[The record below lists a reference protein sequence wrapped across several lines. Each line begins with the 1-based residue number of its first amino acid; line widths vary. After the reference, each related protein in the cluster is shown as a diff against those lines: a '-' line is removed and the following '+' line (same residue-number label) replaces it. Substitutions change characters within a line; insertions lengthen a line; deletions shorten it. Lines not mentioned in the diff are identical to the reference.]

1 MPTDPFVP
9 ERLEDEPRQEP
20 NLPPGVKM
28 PPARSWVADRPGDI
42 PAGWPSGKLLGS
54 PGPNVGYAL
63 TLANRARDRFVLA
76 PHERA
81 EDAIAVVAEIA
92 MRRAALFGRAP
103 VMPDIEFGMR
113 IMGYTGDAPSRFVDW
128 RVRAVRG
135 TDHDYSERRT
145 LVDAI
150 PVDVL
155 RLVPS
160 ALPEHL
166 QEARDALRAG
176 VHDPPATEYAPE
188 P

>member
-28 PPARSWVADRPGDI
+28 PPARSWVANRPGDI
-42 PAGWPSGKLLGS
+42 PAGWPTGKLLGS

-76 PHERA
+76 PHEHPD
-81 EDAIAVVAEIA
+81 DAIAVVAEIA

-103 VMPDIEFGMR
+103 VMPDVEFGMR
-113 IMGYTGDAPSRFVDW
+113 IMGYSGDAAPDFVEW

-135 TDHDYSERRT
+135 TLHDYYERRG

-150 PVDVL
+150 PVDIL

-160 ALPEHL
+160 VLPEHL
-166 QEARDALRAG
+166 QEAHDALRGG
-176 VHDPPATEYAPE
+176 VPEPPAEYAPE

>member
-28 PPARSWVADRPGDI
+28 PPARSWVANRPGDI

-63 TLANRARDRFVLA
+63 TLANRARDRFALA
-76 PHERA
+76 PHEHP

-103 VMPDIEFGMR
+103 VMPDVEFGMR
-113 IMGYTGDAPSRFVDW
+113 IMGYTGDATSDFVVW
-128 RVRAVRG
+128 RTRAVTGAR
-135 TDHDYSERRT
+135 HDYYERRG

-150 PVDVL
+150 PVDIL

-160 ALPEHL
+160 ALAEYL
-166 QEARDALRAG
+166 REARDALRAG
-176 VHDPPATEYAPE
+176 VPDAPETEYAPE
-188 P
+188 A

>member
-9 ERLEDEPRQEP
+9 ERIEDEPRQEP

-28 PPARSWVADRPGDI
+28 PPARSWVADRPGDLA
-42 PAGWPSGKLLGS
+42 AGWPTGKLLGS

-63 TLANRARDRFVLA
+63 LLAERVRDQLALA
-76 PHERA
+76 PHEHA

-103 VMPDIEFGMR
+103 VMPDVEFGMQ
-113 IMGYTGDAPSRFVDW
+113 ILGYRGDADADFVAW

-135 TDHDYSERRT
+135 THHDYYERRS

-155 RLVPS
+155 RLVSS
-160 ALPEHL
+160 ALPAHL
-166 QEARDALRAG
+166 AEAREALRSA
-176 VHDPPATEYAPE
+176 VPMRI
-188 P
+188 

>member
-9 ERLEDEPRQEP
+9 ERLEEEPRQEP

-28 PPARSWVADRPGDI
+28 PPARTWLANRPGDI

-63 TLANRARDRFVLA
+63 TLANRAGDRFELA
-76 PHERA
+76 PHEHA
-81 EDAIAVVAEIA
+81 EDAIVVVAEIA

-103 VMPDIEFGMR
+103 VMPDIEFAMR
-113 IMGYTGDAPSRFVDW
+113 IMAYTGDAAPDFVTW
-128 RVRAVRG
+128 RTRAVRG
-135 TDHDYSERRT
+135 THHDYYERRA

-150 PVDVL
+150 PVDTL
-155 RLVPS
+155 RLVPA
-160 ALPEHL
+160 ALPGHL

-176 VHDPPATEYAPE
+176 VADPLWEYTPE

>member
-1 MPTDPFVP
+1 VPTDPFVP

-28 PPARSWVADRPGDI
+28 PPARSWVANRPGDI

-63 TLANRARDRFVLA
+63 TLANRARDRFALA
-76 PHERA
+76 PHEHP

-103 VMPDIEFGMR
+103 VMPDVEFGMR
-113 IMGYTGDAPSRFVDW
+113 IMGYTGDATSDFVTW
-128 RVRAVRG
+128 RTRAVTGAR
-135 TDHDYSERRT
+135 HDYYERRG

-150 PVDVL
+150 PVDIL

-160 ALPEHL
+160 ALAEHL
-166 QEARDALRAG
+166 REARDALRAG
-176 VHDPPATEYAPE
+176 VPDAPETEYAPE

>member
-1 MPTDPFVP
+1 VPTDPFVP

-54 PGPNVGYAL
+54 PGPNIGYAL
-63 TLANRARDRFVLA
+63 TLANRARDRFALA
-76 PHERA
+76 PHEHP
-81 EDAIAVVAEIA
+81 EDAIAVVAETA

-103 VMPDIEFGMR
+103 VMPDVEFGMQ
-113 IMGYTGDAPSRFVDW
+113 IFGYRGDAARDFVEW
-128 RVRAVRG
+128 RVRAVK
-135 TDHDYSERRT
+135 DVQHDYYERRA

-155 RLVPS
+155 RLVPA
-160 ALPEHL
+160 ALPGHL

-176 VHDPPATEYAPE
+176 VHDELWEYTPE

>member
-28 PPARSWVADRPGDI
+28 PPARSWVANRPGDI

-76 PHERA
+76 PHEHP
-81 EDAIAVVAEIA
+81 EDAIAVVSEIA

-103 VMPDIEFGMR
+103 VMPDVEFGME
-113 IMGYTGDAPSRFVDW
+113 ILGYRGDAAADFVAW
-128 RVRAVRG
+128 RTRAVRG
-135 TDHDYSERRT
+135 TRDDYYERRA

-150 PVDVL
+150 PVDIL
-155 RLVPS
+155 RLVPA
-160 ALPEHL
+160 ALPAHL
-166 QEARDALRAG
+166 PEARDALRTS
-176 VHDPPATEYAPE
+176 VPDSPAEYAPE

>member
-1 MPTDPFVP
+1 VPTDPFVP

-28 PPARSWVADRPGDI
+28 PAARQWVADRPGDLPGGQ
-42 PAGWPSGKLLGS
+42 PAGKLLGS
-54 PGPNVGYAL
+54 PGPNIGYAL
-63 TLANRARDRFVLA
+63 TLANRVRDQLTLA
-76 PHERA
+76 PHEHSD
-81 EDAIAVVAEIA
+81 DAIAVVAEIA

-103 VMPDIEFGMR
+103 VMPDVEFASQ
-113 IMGYTGDAPSRFVDW
+113 IMGYRGDADPDFVAW

-135 TDHDYSERRT
+135 THHGYYERRA

-160 ALPEHL
+160 ALPAHL
-166 QEARDALRAG
+166 AEGRDALRAG
-176 VHDPPATEYAPE
+176 VPAPLEA
-188 P
+188 

>member
-28 PPARSWVADRPGDI
+28 PPARSWVADRPGDL

-76 PHERA
+76 PHEHPD
-81 EDAIAVVAEIA
+81 DAIAVVAESA

-103 VMPDIEFGMR
+103 VMPDVEFSMQ
-113 IMGYTGDAPSRFVDW
+113 ILGYRGGADADFVAW
-128 RVRAVRG
+128 RARAVRG
-135 TDHDYSERRT
+135 TSHDYYERRA

-150 PVDVL
+150 PVDIL

-160 ALPEHL
+160 ALPAHL
-166 QEARDALRAG
+166 HEARHALRAG
-176 VHDPPATEYAPE
+176 VSDPLWEYTPE

>member
-9 ERLEDEPRQEP
+9 ERLDEEPRQEP

-28 PPARSWVADRPGDI
+28 PAARQWVANRPGDL
-42 PAGWPSGKLLGS
+42 PAGQPAGKLLGS

-63 TLANRARDRFVLA
+63 TLANRVRDQFAIA
-76 PHERA
+76 PHEHLD
-81 EDAIAVVAEIA
+81 DAVAVVAEVA

-103 VMPDIEFGMR
+103 VMRDIEFGAY
-113 IMGYTGDAPSRFVDW
+113 IMGYTGDDAPDFVAW
-128 RVRAVRG
+128 RVRAVQG
-135 TDHDYSERRT
+135 AHHNYYERRA

-155 RLVPS
+155 RLVPA

-166 QEARDALRAG
+166 AEARAALRSG
-176 VHDPPATEYAPE
+176 VPTPLG
-188 P
+188 

>member
-9 ERLEDEPRQEP
+9 ERREDEPRQEP

-28 PPARSWVADRPGDI
+28 PAARSWIANRPGDL
-42 PAGWPSGKLLGS
+42 PAGWPTGKLLGS

-63 TLANRARDRFVLA
+63 TLANRARDQLVLA
-76 PHERA
+76 PHEHSD
-81 EDAIAVVAEIA
+81 DAIAVVAEIA

-103 VMPDIEFGMR
+103 VMLDVEFGMQ
-113 IMGYTGDAPSRFVDW
+113 ILGYGGDADPDFVDW
-128 RVRAVRG
+128 RMRAVQG
-135 TDHDYSERRT
+135 AHHDYYERRS

-160 ALPEHL
+160 ALPAHVDAAR
-166 QEARDALRAG
+166 EAVRTG
-176 VHDPPATEYAPE
+176 VRI
-188 P
+188 

>member
-28 PPARSWVADRPGDI
+28 PPARSWVANRPGDI

-54 PGPNVGYAL
+54 PGPNIGYAL
-63 TLANRARDRFVLA
+63 TLANRARDRFVLG
-76 PHERA
+76 PHEHP

-103 VMPDIEFGMR
+103 VMPDVELGMQ
-113 IMGYTGDAPSRFVDW
+113 ILGYGGDADPDFVAW
-128 RVRAVRG
+128 RTRAVRG
-135 TDHDYSERRT
+135 TRHGYSERRS

-160 ALPEHL
+160 ALPTHL
-166 QEARDALRAG
+166 QEARDALRSG
-176 VHDPPATEYAPE
+176 VPLPLE
-188 P
+188 

>member
-1 MPTDPFVP
+1 VPTDPFVP

-28 PPARSWVADRPGDI
+28 PPARSWVANRPGDI

-76 PHERA
+76 PHEHP

-92 MRRAALFGRAP
+92 MRRAALFGRAQ
-103 VMPDIEFGMR
+103 VMPDVEFGMR
-113 IMGYTGDAPSRFVDW
+113 IMGYTGDVASDFVDW
-128 RVRAVRG
+128 RVRAVK
-135 TDHDYSERRT
+135 DVHHDYYERRA

-150 PVDVL
+150 PVDIL
-155 RLVPS
+155 RLVPA
-160 ALPEHL
+160 ALPAHL
-166 QEARDALRAG
+166 PEARDALRAS
-176 VHDPPATEYAPE
+176 VPDSPAEYAPE

>member
-1 MPTDPFVP
+1 VPTDPFVP

-28 PPARSWVADRPGDI
+28 PPARSWVANRPGDI

-76 PHERA
+76 PHEHPD
-81 EDAIAVVAEIA
+81 DAIAVVAEIA

-103 VMPDIEFGMR
+103 VMPDVEFGMR
-113 IMGYTGDAPSRFVDW
+113 IMGYGGDTAADFVEW
-128 RVRAVRG
+128 RVRAVQG
-135 TDHDYSERRT
+135 THHDYSERRA

-155 RLVPS
+155 HLVPA
-160 ALPEHL
+160 ALPGHL
-166 QEARDALRAG
+166 QEARDALQAG
-176 VHDPPATEYAPE
+176 VPAPLD
-188 P
+188 

>member
-28 PPARSWVADRPGDI
+28 PAARSWVANRPGDL
-42 PAGWPSGKLLGS
+42 PAGWPTGKLLGS

-63 TLANRARDRFVLA
+63 TLANRVRDELALA
-76 PHERA
+76 PHEHPD
-81 EDAIAVVAEIA
+81 DAIAVVAEIA
-92 MRRAALFGRAP
+92 MRRAAIFGRAP
-103 VMPDIEFGMR
+103 VMRDVEFGMQ
-113 IMGYTGDAPSRFVDW
+113 ILGYRGDADPDFVAW
-128 RVRAVRG
+128 RARTVRG
-135 TDHDYSERRT
+135 AHHDYYERRS

-160 ALPEHL
+160 ALPAHL
-166 QEARDALRAG
+166 AEARAALRAG
-176 VHDPPATEYAPE
+176 VPAPVE
-188 P
+188 